1 MVRTRRINSLN
12 ILMNG
17 YLVGTW
23 LNLPSGAMNFQYAE
37 AWLETDGARPISLS
51 MPLRRQHYE
60 GDLVYNFFDTSLPED
75 FPTHVSQPIFEGM
88 LSLAK
93 RSLNIKIWRSYYQYG

>member
-23 LNLPSGAMNFQYAE
+23 QNLPSGAMNFQYAE
-37 AWLETDGARPISLS
+37 AWLDADGARPISLS
-51 MPLRRQHYE
+51 MPLRRQPYE
-60 GDLVYNFFDTSLPED
+60 GDIVYNFLIT
-75 FPTHVSQPIFEGM
+75 
-88 LSLAK
+88 
-93 RSLNIKIWRSYYQYG
+93 YYQTAEKFEQEFKNALASLLHSHSTY

>member
-23 LNLPSGAMNFQYAE
+23 QNLPSGAMNFQYAE
-37 AWLETDGARPISLS
+37 EWLETDGARPISLS
-51 MPLRRQHYE
+51 MPLRRQPYE
-60 GDLVYNFFDTSLPED
+60 GDLVYNFFDNLLPDSREIRARIQKRFSISTSEP
-75 FPTHVSQPIFEGM
+75 V
-88 LSLAK
+88 
-93 RSLNIKIWRSYYQYG
+93 